1 MWYLSHSILARASDL
16 KLSVR
21 GERRSVLPQESSL
34 CPVYSSGRLSQDA
47 LGSTPG
53 LPVCM
58 LSLFLSVV
66 FALVFYIWGF
76 GGTCHNQVRKQGS
89 FAATNSR
96 RVKFRSLHTEDSRHC
111 VRHQCNMSG
120 YCGDIV
126 YRSFPPSRSY
136 LRFVYGPPAE
146 GGFLYLTHSRWE
158 SLKEGRMKFL
168 SPAFVFIH
176 SEEVFI
182 FAQSLHPV
190 YPHSKQKTHQEQNK
204 T

>member
-1 MWYLSHSILARASDL
+1 MLGSSPGVFTLS
-16 KLSVR
+16 SVQFW
-21 GERRSVLPQESSL
+21 SVIPRCSWVYPGPSSVYAFAVFICGVRFGFLHLGFWWHLPQ
-34 CPVYSSGRLSQDA
+34 
-47 LGSTPG
+47 PG
-53 LPVCM
+53 QE
-58 LSLFLSVV
+58 
-66 FALVFYIWGF
+66 
-76 GGTCHNQVRKQGS
+76 TGS

-96 RVKFRSLHTEDSRHC
+96 RVKFRSLRTEDSRHC

-120 YCGDIV
+120 YRGDIV